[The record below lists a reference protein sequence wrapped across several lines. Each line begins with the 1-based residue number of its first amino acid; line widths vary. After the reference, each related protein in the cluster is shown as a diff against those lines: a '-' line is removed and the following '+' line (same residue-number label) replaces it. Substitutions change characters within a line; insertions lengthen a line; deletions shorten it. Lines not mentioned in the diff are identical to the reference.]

1 MTSRK
6 NTDKIILRKNIIL
19 NKCDSDEELKEVL
32 DLTIK
37 TPTKVKAPTEV
48 KAVKIN
54 ESIYD
59 DSTNSLIESLKKLY
73 INCYDEKSKKKKSFV
88 KEKKTNE
95 IAIMSDD
102 TFMKID
108 NIKMLKTNLFEH
120 QKVAIKS
127 MLDLEQT
134 RSFETLGN
142 AGCVLS

>member
-73 INCYDEKSKKKKSFV
+73 INCYDEKS
-88 KEKKTNE
+88 
-95 IAIMSDD
+95 
-102 TFMKID
+102 
-108 NIKMLKTNLFEH
+108 
-120 QKVAIKS
+120 
-127 MLDLEQT
+127 
-134 RSFETLGN
+134 
-142 AGCVLS
+142 